1 MSPHSP
7 RRGTASRPGNGRSRT
22 APLRLTGARGV
33 YAVHGSGPVPE
44 PLAAAAQALD
54 AVTGAWSFPAT
65 ATVLVGAGFDDLDAL
80 YDTLEPA
87 LKECRE
93 AGTTLL
99 RLVMSGGA
107 GGSGDRPAP
116 ASALSERWGVDV
128 LAPAGVAVVVPGGTL
143 FAPELP
149 DRAGGWW
156 QHSATRRPR
165 PLGPRHPVPTW
176 QGALD
181 RVPLDGV
188 PGCVVEHIP
197 AGLLIQPAGAPPEGV
212 DAIRYALP
220 VDPDGPVLL
229 VDTAGRGQVPPDAV
243 ADVLAVLPAAVRG
256 TVRLV
261 SSDGTDLLALGQEVA
276 DLLGTEVQ
284 VANGVTVLLEEGPAA
299 APRPARGARQET
311 PWGDP
316 GQSGGSPRTVLLDA
330 DGNPSWQPYVR
341 ALTCRPTNGDVP
353 AAPRIDNW
361 RAPIG
366 GLRPG
371 ADPGTLLL
379 DKKWQVTVVRAGLW
393 IGAHKAVPPRTA
405 VERPVR
411 ADVMAVDI
419 GLPGQPLDD
428 SLLAPLE
435 KLFTSLQDDVRA
447 HTLIQLL
454 GDPTPE
460 TLRALR
466 RLAIRHEVALR
477 SGAVRPEPVRAGG
490 RAVAA
495 PVVTSTPTPTV
506 TPVAPAAVAPVA
518 PAPVAPVAPVA
529 PAVVSATITT
539 GMAGTAGAASPAGTG
554 AGAPAATAAPV
565 ATPAPVRPAPVP
577 PPAPAPAPP
586 APPSGTGAPEESAP
600 ASLSTPAADPAL
612 FGIAPFDPGLLDGPP
627 QPAGREEPEEEP
639 EEPAHPLQGHGG
651 EGDEDEE
658 SAAPPYE
665 EPTPATPLG
674 ATGSDPLPGASAP
687 RPPTGNA
694 PAREERPATAA
705 RTAQATALGPVTN
718 TRPPAMPRPN
728 RTEPTWK
735 SELPRT
741 TDPER
746 APWPPL
752 PPAPD
757 PDTDPAP
764 GSSDDSDLALPATPL
779 AGLMTSTAPDGEAP
793 PAPAPA
799 PVAPPETDPETAP
812 DADPD
817 PYLHPS
823 PSPSPEPEATA
834 PDLDPDPEPEAAL
847 PDSPDGPD
855 APDLRT
861 VTWLPVRP
869 SHRPAP
875 AERDGVRAGLG
886 ERWDNHAG
894 AVTRALTRL
903 PALRNTADP
912 EDAAADLTVL
922 HAYLAEESGIRRAL
936 LESLAAGGGELLPL
950 LGCVASGLRR
960 LPSYRGAA
968 VRSAG
973 GALGEAAELLLPGEE
988 LGETGPIGAVGF
1000 DKVYPAVPA
1009 DHYLIWSM
1017 TGRKAAAAL
1026 VEPDPAAGPDGDTA
1040 AEVLFAPGT
1049 RLRVLQVAR
1058 RGAAQVVLLRELPEA
1073 APPAAPGRLDDTD
1086 SSVLKRLLG
1095 LLELAAAPGTGAEE
1109 WPERRTGALG
1119 VLAPDA

>member
-7 RRGTASRPGNGRSRT
+7 RRGTTSRPGNGRSRP
-22 APLRLTGARGV
+22 ALRLTGAKGV

-44 PLAAAAQALD
+44 PLAVAAQALD
-54 AVTGAWSFPAT
+54 AVTGTWSFPAT

-107 GGSGDRPAP
+107 GESGDRPAP
-116 ASALSERWGVDV
+116 ARALSERWGVDV

-165 PLGPRHPVPTW
+165 PLGPRHPVPAW

-181 RVPLDGV
+181 RVPLEGV

-220 VDPDGPVLL
+220 VDPEGPVLL

-261 SSDGTDLLALGQEVA
+261 SSDGTDLLALAQEVA

-284 VANGVTVLLEEGPAA
+284 VANGVTVLLEEGPAVA
-299 APRPARGARQET
+299 SRPARGSRSDT

-316 GQSGGSPRTVLLDA
+316 AQGGGTPRTVLLDA

-341 ALTCRPTNGDVP
+341 TLTCRPAHGDVP

-477 SGAVRPEPVRAGG
+477 SGAGRPEPVQARG
-490 RAVAA
+490 RAAAATTPRVAA
-495 PVVTSTPTPTV
+495 TPVVTATPTPTV
-506 TPVAPAAVAPVA
+506 APAPVVAPAAPVAPAAV
-518 PAPVAPVAPVA
+518 
-529 PAVVSATITT
+529 SATVT
-539 GMAGTAGAASPAGTG
+539 AGTG
-554 AGAPAATAAPV
+554 TSAPAAAP
-565 ATPAPVRPAPVP
+565 APAPVRPSPVP
-577 PPAPAPAPP
+577 PPAPEPTPAPTPTPAPAPEPDP
-586 APPSGTGAPEESAP
+586 APLGIASFGQPSAP
-600 ASLSTPAADPAL
+600 ALD
-612 FGIAPFDPGLLDGPP
+612 PFDPGLPFGPP
-627 QPAGREEPEEEP
+627 QPAGPAGPE
-639 EEPAHPLQGHGG
+639 EEPAHPLLGHGD
-651 EGDEDEE
+651 EGDDEDGE

-665 EPTPATPLG
+665 EPVPAAPLG
-674 ATGSDPLPGASAP
+674 STGSDPLPGGPGP
-687 RPPTGNA
+687 RPATGT
-694 PAREERPATAA
+694 PAREEQPATAG
-705 RTAQATALGPVTN
+705 RTAQATALGTVTN
-718 TRPPAMPRPN
+718 TQPPAMPRTN

-757 PDTDPAP
+757 PASGTGPDSGPDFGP
-764 GSSDDSDLALPATPL
+764 GPDSADDSDLALPATPL
-779 AGLMTSTAPDGEAP
+779 AGLMTSLTPDGEAP
-793 PAPAPA
+793 PAPAPDPGLDPA
-799 PVAPPETDPETAP
+799 PAP
-812 DADPD
+812 DLDLDLDPVPD
-817 PYLHPS
+817 LD
-823 PSPSPEPEATA
+823 PEPEATA
-834 PDLDPDPEPEAAL
+834 PEPEPTT
-847 PDSPDGPD
+847 
-855 APDLRT
+855 PDLRT

-869 SHRPAP
+869 SYRPAGN
-875 AERDGVRAGLG
+875 EREGVRAGLG

-912 EDAAADLTVL
+912 QEAAAELTVL
-922 HAYLAEESGIRRAL
+922 HAYLAEESNVRRVL

-988 LGETGPIGAVGF
+988 LGEAGPIGAVGF
-1000 DKVYPAVPA
+1000 DKAYPAVPA

-1026 VEPDPAAGPDGDTA
+1026 VEPDPAAGAEGDTA

-1086 SSVLKRLLG
+1086 NSVLKRLLG
-1095 LLELAAAPGTGAEE
+1095 LLELAAGPGTGAEE

-1119 VLAPDA
+1119 VLALDA